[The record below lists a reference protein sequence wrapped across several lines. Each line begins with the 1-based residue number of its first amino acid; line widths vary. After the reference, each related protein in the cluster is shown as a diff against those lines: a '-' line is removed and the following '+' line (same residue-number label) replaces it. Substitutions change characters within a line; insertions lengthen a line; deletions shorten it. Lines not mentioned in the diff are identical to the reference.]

1 MSLFKKHIPQNEE
14 EVYIPQVVT
23 TPAQFVAH
31 DSNEPT
37 QAQLMQQ
44 SLDNEASMIE
54 CVENAIPTIVNGV
67 RDVTAFVTDCI
78 KMHEQTEQLRLMT
91 NVQLANITAK
101 YEVTKEYMK
110 QSFGERNQSLTRFY
124 NTLDQAITNN
134 DRELIIASMQ
144 NISNIVAESPLQDI
158 EKFRE
163 LYNDTSKPLL
173 DF

>member
-1 MSLFKKHIPQNEE
+1 
-14 EVYIPQVVT
+14 
-23 TPAQFVAH
+23 
-31 DSNEPT
+31 
-37 QAQLMQQ
+37 
-44 SLDNEASMIE
+44 
-54 CVENAIPTIVNGV
+54 
-67 RDVTAFVTDCI
+67 
-78 KMHEQTEQLRLMT
+78 
-91 NVQLANITAK
+91 
-101 YEVTKEYMK
+101 MK

-124 NTLDQAITNN
+124 NTLDQAIANN